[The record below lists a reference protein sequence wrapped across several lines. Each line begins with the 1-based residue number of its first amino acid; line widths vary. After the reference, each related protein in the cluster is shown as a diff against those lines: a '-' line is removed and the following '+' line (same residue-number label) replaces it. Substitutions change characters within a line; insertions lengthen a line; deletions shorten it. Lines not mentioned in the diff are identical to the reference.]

1 MKSLFQKYRELIM
14 YLIFGVL
21 TTVIGFSTYT
31 AIMLFAEHGL
41 GVPMNDK
48 TAPDYLAAYIS
59 AQVIHWIVAVL
70 FAFFTN
76 RAWVFTDADRSAS
89 SMPRQLLLF
98 SGSRLISLLLDI
110 VVTYGCIHLLSLWID
125 DAFPPTI
132 LGFPLTA
139 EILAKILASVLVI
152 IANYIFSK
160 LLVFKKKHTD

>member
-31 AIMLFAEHGL
+31 AIMLFAEHGMNI
-41 GVPMNDK
+41 PMDDK
-48 TAPDYLAAYIS
+48 TAPSYLVAYIA
-59 AQVIHWIVAVL
+59 AQVIHWVVAVL

-76 RAWVFTDADRSAS
+76 RAWVFTDADRSAGT
-89 SMPRQLLLF
+89 MPRQLLLF

-110 VVTYGCIHLLSLWID
+110 VVTYGCIHLLSVWID
-125 DAFPPTI
+125 EACPPTI

-160 LLVFKKKHTD
+160 LLVFRKKQAD

>member
-1 MKSLFQKYRELIM
+1 MKALFQKYREIIM

-21 TTVIGFSTYT
+21 TTVIGFGTYT
-31 AIMLFAEHGL
+31 AIMLIAEHGL

-76 RAWVFTDADRSAS
+76 RAWVFTDADRSAG
-89 SMPRQLLLF
+89 SMPRQLILF
-98 SGSRLISLLLDI
+98 SGSRLLSLLIDI
-110 VVTYGCIHLLSLWID
+110 VVTYGCIRLLSVWID
-125 DAFPPTI
+125 SSTPPKI
-132 LGFPLTA
+132 LGFSLTA
-139 EILAKILASVLVI
+139 EILAKLLASVLVI

-160 LLVFKKKHTD
+160 LLVFKKKPND